1 MDNGGAEAR
10 KGFNYQDAVISLVC
24 IRKYDSSNFRI
35 YVEANDDFEVLM
47 DDDFHAY
54 IQVKGEKKL
63 SIKKLLEQRNG
74 KKSILE
80 KNFSYGDEKSKYKI
94 VGFEFAQSQLERMA
108 ANLDEELFDKS
119 LLLSVSQ
126 KEEVGNPKVERFS
139 LVKTDFSKDLN
150 VARKYLKGE
159 MIEKQISIDGK
170 DDAILDELFRV
181 VSQKSEFKLK
191 NDDEGN
197 RERLKKIITS
207 DDLNAI
213 LRKTETF
220 VMFDQILNQFSMSML
235 KKSLIKKEN
244 FQIKVMYQEARKRAT
259 SFMKDNFDEK
269 VNELTVITET
279 MKIEELSTFEENAR
293 YAICISAYCNWV
305 EDINV

>member
-1 MDNGGAEAR
+1 M
-10 KGFNYQDAVISLVC
+10 
-24 IRKYDSSNFRI
+24 
-35 YVEANDDFEVLM
+35 
-47 DDDFHAY
+47 
-54 IQVKGEKKL
+54 
-63 SIKKLLEQRNG
+63 
-74 KKSILE
+74 
-80 KNFSYGDEKSKYKI
+80 
-94 VGFEFAQSQLERMA
+94 
-108 ANLDEELFDKS
+108 
-119 LLLSVSQ
+119 
-126 KEEVGNPKVERFS
+126 
-139 LVKTDFSKDLN
+139 
-150 VARKYLKGE
+150 
-159 MIEKQISIDGK
+159 
-170 DDAILDELFRV
+170 FRV